1 MKKFHANRSGLE
13 DMADMVRAGSVLAHE
28 PLKNVKAFWGE
39 LVNTAFLEGV
49 G

>member
-13 DMADMVRAGSVLAHE
+13 DMADMVRADSVLVHE
-28 PLKNVKAFWGE
+28 PLENMKALWGE
-39 LVNTAFLEGV
+39 LVNTVFLEGV